1 MRCDWLSFVCCIC
14 NFITQ
19 ISACLRKKKLHLSGN
34 SCLRIPYYYQT
45 MSSDIAS
52 TKKKQTPMMT
62 KPPLMSVDEKKSFK
76 VPLPPPSTDDKNRNN
91 SISSHTTT
99 TITTPPTNK
108 TYNNPISQ
116 LQNSWNATNSIGG
129 KVCLIL
135 FYTVILG
142 KLTWAMKDLI
152 SPTIGWECFITDLSP
167 YANEI
172 VTMLTRNLAVL
183 SIGYYILAGYIGS
196 KSISNVIFAFVIHA
210 SYSWVIFI
218 TNPIAESS
226 YAPNCTTEVDTL
238 ILVTQLFFWTSLM
251 AVNFAVVEYW
261 SKIW

>member
-1 MRCDWLSFVCCIC
+1 
-14 NFITQ
+14 
-19 ISACLRKKKLHLSGN
+19 
-34 SCLRIPYYYQT
+34 

-91 SISSHTTT
+91 SISR
-99 TITTPPTNK
+99 
-108 TYNNPISQ
+108 

-152 SPTIGWECFITDLSP
+152 SPTIGWECFITSLSP
-167 YANEI
+167 YANEV
-172 VTMLTRNLAVL
+172 VTMLTRNLAIL

-196 KSISNVIFAFVIHA
+196 KSISNVIFAFVINA